1 MCCDSS
7 SSTKLGLSTVESQS
21 IYTCFFFFS
30 LIETKLTALEDT
42 IDLNGL
48 KLKKS
53 CDIKKNLIFCECEEE
68 GRVDS

>member
-1 MCCDSS
+1 M
-7 SSTKLGLSTVESQS
+7 TQVLKLNSDFQQLRARAY
-21 IYTCFFFFS
+21 ILAFFFFFS

-53 CDIKKNLIFCECEEE
+53 CDIKKKSDIL
-68 GRVDS
+68 

>member
-1 MCCDSS
+1 M
-7 SSTKLGLSTVESQS
+7 TQVLKLNSDFQQLRARAY
-21 IYTCFFFFS
+21 ILAFFFS

-53 CDIKKNLIFCECEEE
+53 CDIKKKSDIL
-68 GRVDS
+68 